1 MPNTDEYDTQ
11 HHGGHDVTD
20 EEYRQ
25 MRAAEDDDYKPS
37 IEKKSSKAKKA
48 ESDAD
53 DGYTYPDPTTIDP
66 EKYDE
71 QHRRITYE
79 TDGKSGRF
87 IIPSTS
93 YLKWLPLFYFIPQQ
107 LIPDKELLKIPRNM
121 KLMLKDPDHTELV
134 VGDRFLLVVMDIYSS
149 AIWRFLKVPDGK
161 GGYKA
166 LPGSWNNYSGY
177 FPMWKM
183 SYMIAAHFINLFD
196 EILKLNIPFL
206 FSMPEKQ
213 PFPWVPLSLF
223 IATVE
228 KMTEKAVKDL
238 DLQPTVDTIWTNRQ
252 PEDYDGFSQKR
263 TDFLRSWNHSR
274 NHPHYS
280 VEQMNEYGV
289 ELTDL
294 KQPVEQKVVEQRNI
308 EQFKASLS
316 EKDKRILEMRM
327 QGVKLED
334 IAKAVGYQTPSA
346 AKKRIDRVAEAY
358 ERFINPPPDED
369 GIPVDEA

>member
-1 MPNTDEYDTQ
+1 MLNANEYDTR
-11 HHGGHDVTD
+11 HHGSHDVSD

-25 MRAAEDDDYKPS
+25 MRSAEDDDYKPVV
-37 IEKKSSKAKKA
+37 EKKASKTKKA
-48 ESDAD
+48 ESDPD

-66 EKYDE
+66 DKYDE
-71 QHRRITYE
+71 QRRRIIYE

-87 IIPSTS
+87 IIPNTS

-121 KLMLKDPDHTELV
+121 KLMLKDLNHTELV
-134 VGDRFLLVVMDIYSS
+134 VEDRFLLVVMDIYSS
-149 AIWRFLKVPDGK
+149 AIWRCLKVPDGK
-161 GGYKA
+161 GGYKKI
-166 LPGSWNNYSGY
+166 PGSWNNYSGD
-177 FPMWKM
+177 FPMWRM
-183 SYMIAAHFINLFD
+183 AYMIATHFIHLFD
-196 EILKLNIPFL
+196 EILNLNIPFL
-206 FSMPEKQ
+206 FSLPEKQ
-213 PFPWVPLSLF
+213 PFPWVPLALF

-228 KMTEKAVKDL
+228 KMTDKAMRDL
-238 DLQPTVDTIWTNRQ
+238 DLQPSIDTVWNNRQ

-263 TDFLRSWNHSR
+263 TDFLRTWNHNR

-280 VEQMNEYGV
+280 VEQMNEYGA
-289 ELTDL
+289 ELTDP
-294 KQPVEQKVVEQRNI
+294 KQAVEQEVVEKRNI
-308 EQFKASLS
+308 EEFKASLS